1 MSHFHQSHQEHNEI
15 PSHQHDGN
23 ISLNIEGLVAEI
35 LLVSHE
41 HPNER
46 YGKREVLF
54 SSSNWEEAQEKYTES
69 IMLRDLSGFKD
80 AESIKKHLQ

>member
-1 MSHFHQSHQEHNEI
+1 MSKHVGGNSYN
-15 PSHQHDGN
+15 DGN
-23 ISLNIEGLVAEI
+23 ISYIQGSMVAEVV
-35 LLVSHE
+35 LVSHE

-54 SSSNWEEAQEKYTES
+54 SSSNWEEAEEKYTEA